1 MALSYNC
8 SNIQTEY
15 EAEYGNQDDAKFCTA
30 LENMRYR
37 NCTPNDIAFLRT
49 CIVGPG
55 SNGLKV
61 AEKQL

>member
-1 MALSYNC
+1 MTVVILRQNMRQDME
-8 SNIQTEY
+8 I
-15 EAEYGNQDDAKFCTA
+15 QDDAKFCTA

-37 NCTPNDIAFLRT
+37 NCTPNDIASLRT

-61 AEKQL
+61 AEKQF

>member
-1 MALSYNC
+1 MRQNME
-8 SNIQTEY
+8 T
-15 EAEYGNQDDAKFCTA
+15 QDDAKFCTA

-55 SNGLKV
+55 SNGLKI
-61 AEKQL
+61 AEK